1 MAMLLGLLLVLLGC
15 TAALDPALEEA
26 WEGWKIL
33 HAKEYPVVGPAPPQA
48 SGHVPGLAPGGSDP
62 EPPTCTHP
70 IPCPRA
76 PGGHF

>member
-33 HAKEYPVVGPAPPQA
+33 HAKEYPVVGPAPSP
-48 SGHVPGLAPGGSDP
+48 PGLWARAGAGS
-62 EPPTCTHP
+62 
-70 IPCPRA
+70 R
-76 PGGHF
+76 GF